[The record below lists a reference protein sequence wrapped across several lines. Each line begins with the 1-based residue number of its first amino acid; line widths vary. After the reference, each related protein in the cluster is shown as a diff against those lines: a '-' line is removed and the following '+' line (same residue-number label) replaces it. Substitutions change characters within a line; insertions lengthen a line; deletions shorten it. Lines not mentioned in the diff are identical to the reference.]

1 MSDANWNKAILDA
14 ILMSLEETFEN
25 VRGLYLDKGTS
36 LFETLA
42 TVTAEEAS
50 TPMGENCA
58 TIAAHV
64 EHTAFYLE
72 VVPKYVADNN
82 FDADWGDIW
91 TRVSAV
97 TPEEWE
103 ASQKRLKDAY
113 ELIKDFAKNTPDW
126 LAPDAIA
133 GAMGMLMH
141 NAYHLGEIRQALCK
155 IRR

>member
-1 MSDANWNKAILDA
+1 MSDTNWNKAILDA

-50 TPMGENCA
+50 TPMGANCA

-64 EHTAFYLE
+64 EHTAFFLE
-72 VVPKYVADNN
+72 VVPQYVMDNN
-82 FDADWGDIW
+82 FRADWGDIW
-91 TRVSAV
+91 QRVSTV

-103 ASQKRLKDAY
+103 ASQKRLRDAY
-113 ELIKDFAKNTPDW
+113 ALIKDFAQNTPDW
-126 LAPDAIA
+126 LAEDAIA

-141 NAYHLGEIRQALCK
+141 NAYHLGEIRQALCQ
-155 IRR
+155 IRP